1 MSEIV
6 DMCRRQKETEVVFS
20 LNYDKWRDF
29 DDEIK
34 LLVDSEWRT
43 VKFLDEKGDLHEELK
58 EIPADKGGIYIF
70 ILNPNIVP
78 GAHTYIMYIGRAQY
92 TSNKNLRKRCRDY
105 LRDMRPKIATM
116 RETWG
121 KELYIKYL
129 PLNDNETIRKV
140 EKELIRVIIPPFN
153 DRIPDLYKASKKSAW
168 GG

>member
-70 ILNPNIVP
+70 ILTNITQLGIGGGAFRFTIADPYKICPIIVRFNPRRIV
-78 GAHTYIMYIGRAQY
+78 T
-92 TSNKNLRKRCRDY
+92 
-105 LRDMRPKIATM
+105 KI
-116 RETWG
+116 
-121 KELYIKYL
+121 L
-129 PLNDNETIRKV
+129 
-140 EKELIRVIIPPFN
+140 F
-153 DRIPDLYKASKKSAW
+153 
-168 GG
+168 